1 MTTPP
6 YDGQP
11 QQPPGQP
18 GHPGYQPQFPPG
30 QPGQY
35 PPQGYNPYE
44 QAAPGQG
51 GYGYGYAPPG
61 ELASWPI
68 RVGAYVLDYL
78 IVAIPWF
85 IGIIVAL
92 ALDGDSDEL
101 GPRGGASMGVG
112 FLLTFLLWVW
122 SRVIQQGRTGQSFGK
137 KLTGLR
143 VVHAQTG
150 QLIGVGATLGR
161 ELLAWLFNQ
170 FCILNVLWPL
180 WDEKSQTWH
189 DKIVNDVVIR
199 ADPQ

>member
-1 MTTPP
+1 VTTPP

-18 GHPGYQPQFPPG
+18 GYQAQFPPG

-44 QAAPGQG
+44 QGAPGQG

-61 ELASWPI
+61 ELAGWPI
-68 RVGAYVLDYL
+68 RVGAYILDYL
-78 IVAIPWF
+78 IVGIPWF
-85 IGIIVAL
+85 IGIILAL
-92 ALDGDSDEL
+92 ALDGDSDQL
-101 GPRGGASMGVG
+101 GPQGGASMGVG

-137 KLTGLR
+137 RLTGLR
-143 VVHAQTG
+143 IVHAQTG
-150 QLIGVGATLGR
+150 QLIGMGANLGR

-189 DKIVNDVVIR
+189 DKIVNDIVIR
-199 ADPQ
+199 ANPQ